1 MSTEHVAEPEPAER
15 RVEAPAPS
23 AIGSDGLDQA
33 RILALQRRAGNRVV
47 GRMLKA
53 ASVRV
58 ARDDAVTT
66 LGITSTKPSPTP
78 APAPAPAKPVQVDD
92 ATATAGAQQV
102 LDYIRDWAK
111 LIARGK
117 RSVVGSEFLKRL
129 ESFYLKE
136 YLAAPGPA
144 KGKEAAEDKIGKT
157 FAGPATAG
165 DFWEEGAIKQW
176 NQQKIP
182 PAARLIAPELPAEM
196 AAATDILSIPN
207 RAILPYIDVPHLVGK
222 PNTGTGADVDVSGG
236 GKNIS
241 QLMHWATGVKYSQI
255 SQKTMREFFLAYELW
270 HLEAWD
276 VFGEDPIN
284 DLIAEEAGRIL
295 GVKLRFGT
303 LTKANLVTT
312 LDDAFNE
319 ARAWVGSLLRVRR
332 GELERWILEK
342 TQRRANMWWG
352 AMAPMDI
359 WGPDTIF
366 SMLKRGKSV
375 DEVKASSLVERIAA
389 IYALIEESYEWESA
403 HTTIDNGPFI
413 EKMLKGELDAAFAK
427 SAKGEPVTS
436 ADLAPPAA
444 PVK

>member
-1 MSTEHVAEPEPAER
+1 MSAEHVAEPEPAER
-15 RVEAPAPS
+15 RIEPSAPAATYS
-23 AIGSDGLDQA
+23 GGGLDRA
-33 RILALQRRAGNRVV
+33 RILALQRSAGNRVV

-53 ASVRV
+53 ASLRV
-58 ARDDAVTT
+58 ARDDNVTT
-66 LGITSTKPSPTP
+66 LGTTSTKPSPQPTP
-78 APAPAPAKPVQVDD
+78 APAPPKPVQVDD
-92 ATATAGAQQV
+92 ATATAGAQKV

-111 LIARGK
+111 LIAKGK
-117 RSVVGSEFLKRL
+117 RSVIGSEFLKRL
-129 ESFYLKE
+129 ENFYLKE

-176 NQQKIP
+176 NKQKIP
-182 PAARLIAPELPAEM
+182 DAARFVAPELPSEM

-222 PNTGTGADVDVSGG
+222 ANTGTGADADVSGG

-241 QLMHWATGVKYSQI
+241 QLMHWATGVKYSNV

-303 LTKANLVTT
+303 LTKTNLVAT

-332 GELERWILEK
+332 AELERWILEK
-342 TQRRANMWWG
+342 TQRKANMWWG
-352 AMAPMDI
+352 AMPAMDI

-366 SMLKRGKSV
+366 SMLKRGMSV
-375 DEVKASSLVERIAA
+375 EDVKASSLVERIAA

-413 EKMLKGELDAAFAK
+413 ERMLKGELDAAFAK
-427 SAKGEPVTS
+427 AAKGEPVAT
-436 ADLAPPAA
+436 ADVMPPA
-444 PVK
+444 K

>member
-1 MSTEHVAEPEPAER
+1 MSAEHVAEPEPAER
-15 RVEAPAPS
+15 RAEPSAPA
-23 AIGSDGLDQA
+23 AIGGGGFDTAG
-33 RILALQRRAGNRVV
+33 ILALQRRAGNRVV

-58 ARDDAVTT
+58 ARVDQAST
-66 LGITSTKPSPTP
+66 LGTSTKPAPTP
-78 APAPAPAKPVQVDD
+78 APAPAPPKAVQVDD
-92 ATATAGAQQV
+92 ATATAGAQTV

-111 LIARGK
+111 LIAKGK

-129 ESFYLKE
+129 ETFYLKE

-144 KGKEAAEDKIGKT
+144 KGKETAEDKIGKT
-157 FAGPATAG
+157 FAGPATPG
-165 DFWEEGAIKQW
+165 DTWEEGALKHW

-182 PAARLIAPELPAEM
+182 DAARLLRPELPSEL

-222 PNTGTGADVDVSGG
+222 PNTGTGADADVSGG

-241 QLMHWATGVKYSQI
+241 QLMHWATGVKYSNM

-303 LTKANLVTT
+303 LTKTNLVAT

-319 ARAWVGSLLRVRR
+319 ARAWVGSLLRARR

-352 AMAPMDI
+352 AMASMDV
-359 WGPDTIF
+359 WGPDTIY

-375 DEVKASSLVERIAA
+375 EEVKASSLVERIAA

-413 EKMLKGELDAAFAK
+413 ERMLKGELDTAFAK

-436 ADLAPPAA
+436 ADLAPPA
-444 PVK
+444 K